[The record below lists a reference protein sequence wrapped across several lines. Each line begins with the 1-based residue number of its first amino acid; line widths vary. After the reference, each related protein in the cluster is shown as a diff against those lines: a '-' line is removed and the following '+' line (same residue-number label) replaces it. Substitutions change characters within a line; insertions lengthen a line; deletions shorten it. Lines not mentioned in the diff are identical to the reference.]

1 MGREVARVEEV
12 AVDAPSMESVGNRD
26 EEGREVSVPPPPPP
40 PPKAKGEIEL
50 SDDAVKVRGGEEEAE
65 EEEESEGK
73 PGVDVR
79 VDINERLLESD
90 AIEEEVELPVKV

>member
-26 EEGREVSVPPPPPP
+26 EEGREVSVPPPPA

-50 SDDAVKVRGGEEEAE
+50 SDDAEKVRGGEEEAE

-73 PGVDVR
+73 PGVDVS
-79 VDINERLLESD
+79 VDTNERLLESD
-90 AIEEEVELPVKV
+90 AIEEGVELPVKV

>member
-1 MGREVARVEEV
+1 MGREVARVEGV

-26 EEGREVSVPPPPPP
+26 EEGREVSVPPPPA

-50 SDDAVKVRGGEEEAE
+50 SGDTEKVRGGEEEADD
-65 EEEESEGK
+65 EEESVGK

-79 VDINERLLESD
+79 VDTNERLLESD
-90 AIEEEVELPVKV
+90 AIEEGVELPVKV